1 MTRVLLVDDDPFAR
15 SLLATILTRQGID
28 VVGQVS
34 DGDEVAEAVDRHH
47 PDVVLMDLVM
57 RRVGGIDAITALQ
70 RRPNPPKIVALT
82 SFAQDETVHQA
93 LRAGAVGFLVK
104 DDNPD
109 KIADAV
115 RDAAAGQGALDGA
128 SARIVVD
135 RIVADGRDTRRADAV
150 RRLAALTDRE
160 RDVAAWAGEL
170 TNDQIAARI
179 HLSASTVKQHLSSAL
194 AKLGLSTRAELAVLV
209 DRAGFTGER

>member
-34 DGDEVAEAVDRHH
+34 DGDEVAEAVDLHH

-57 RRVGGIDAITALQ
+57 RRVGGIEAISALQ
-70 RRPNPPKIVALT
+70 RRANPPRIVALT
-82 SFAQDETVHQA
+82 SFAQDEAVHDA

-104 DDNPD
+104 DENPE

-115 RDAAAGQGALDGA
+115 RDAAAGHGALDGA
-128 SARIVVD
+128 AARIVVD

-170 TNDQIAARI
+170 TNDQIAARV

-194 AKLGLSTRAELAVLV
+194 AKLGLNTRAELAVLV
-209 DRAGFTGER
+209 DRAGLTAQR